1 MAGSSTG
8 IRAGGVGEHRR
19 AWPLS
24 ILALPRARQIRVRA
38 ECSAV
43 VGGVIL
49 VARFAAGAVLNYA
62 FGLGLAWLL
71 VPARFG
77 MVSAVQNVLLL
88 AAGLLNAGL
97 PWALAIRVA
106 KTHGDHQAAKPEF
119 RTALIANLGLGLV
132 LGAAFMATQLPA
144 RGWFPP
150 APRSST
156 CWWPRRWPCWP

>member
-1 MAGSSTG
+1 MST
-8 IRAGGVGEHRR
+8 
-19 AWPLS
+19 
-24 ILALPRARQIRVRA
+24 LAPPRARPSRVRA
-38 ECSAV
+38 ECSAAT
-43 VGGVIL
+43 GGVIL
-49 VARFAAGAVLNYA
+49 VARFAAGATLNYA

-77 MVSAVQNVLLL
+77 VVSAVQNVLLL